1 MRVVVR
7 GGEVLVGDPGAG
19 RFERADVV
27 VDDGLIAAIEP
38 QAAVAD
44 AQVIDAEDALV
55 LPGFVDTHRH
65 TWQTAMRGICADWT
79 LLDYFRG
86 IRLQISTAF
95 GPEDVYAG
103 NFVGALEALDSGVT
117 TLLDF
122 SHCLNS
128 PDHADEAVRGL
139 REAGLR
145 GIWAYGM
152 FPVPLPEPAFATAE
166 DRLADARRM
175 RERHFS
181 AAGGTLDMGVA
192 LTELGLVPFDV
203 TRAEVSLA
211 RELDV
216 MVTAHIGTVTS
227 AQRPPELELLHSA
240 GLLDH
245 RQVHVH
251 CNACSNRELD
261 LLADAGASVSL
272 TPETE
277 LQMGMGFPIFARA
290 LERGLAPS
298 LGCDIVS
305 NNRGDLFTQ
314 MRLGLQ
320 AERARVNQAHLD
332 DLDMPQ
338 ELSLGVRDVL
348 RFATLGGAEALGL
361 GSVCGSIEPGKAAD
375 LIVIRTDGLHM
386 APLNDP
392 VATVVLHAGPADVDT
407 VLVGGQVVKEGGGL
421 TAGPY
426 AAARS
431 LIEASRDRIV
441 ADLEPRGGLLPPA
454 PEGWFEVTTQV
465 MAQNLESAGWVP
477 AS

>member
-1 MRVVVR
+1 MKLVVR
-7 GGEVLVGDPGAG
+7 GGQVLVGDPGEG

-27 VDDGLIAAIEP
+27 VEDGRIAAIEP
-38 QAAVAD
+38 RPRSATRRWSMPRARWCC
-44 AQVIDAEDALV
+44 
-55 LPGFVDTHRH
+55 PGFVDTHRH

-103 NFVGALEALDSGVT
+103 NYVGALEALDSGVT

-139 REAGLR
+139 REAGVR

-152 FPVPLPEPAFATAE
+152 FPVPLAEPAFATPE
-166 DRLADARRM
+166 DRLADARRV

-181 AAGGTLDMGVA
+181 APGTALLDMGVA

-203 TRAEVSLA
+203 TRAEVALA

-216 MVTAHIGTVTS
+216 MVTAHIGSVTS
-227 AQRPPELELLHSA
+227 AQRPPEIELLHSA

-305 NNRGDLFTQ
+305 NNRGDLFAQ
-314 MRLGLQ
+314 MRLGPAGGAGAGQ
-320 AERARVNQAHLD
+320 PGDARRPRHAAGADARRAGRAAVRDARRGGGARPRARCAAR
-332 DLDMPQ
+332 
-338 ELSLGVRDVL
+338 S
-348 RFATLGGAEALGL
+348 
-361 GSVCGSIEPGKAAD
+361 SPGKAAD
-375 LIVIRTDGLHM
+375 LLVLRDGRAAHG
-386 APLNDP
+386 ADERPGRDGGAACGP
-392 VATVVLHAGPADVDT
+392 RRRGHRAGGRERRQGGRRADRRAVRRRR
-407 VLVGGQVVKEGGGL
+407 
-421 TAGPY
+421 ARWSRHRAIASWPSSSR
-426 AAARS
+426 AAACCRRRRRAGSRS
-431 LIEASRDRIV
+431 R
-441 ADLEPRGGLLPPA
+441 PR
-454 PEGWFEVTTQV
+454 
-465 MAQNLESAGWVP
+465 
-477 AS
+477 